1 MPYCAAIRAKAM
13 VSRIPSFSSILYLC
27 VAMVFEL
34 THSFLAIS
42 SARHPWQN
50 SKDTSNSRGENRS
63 KGDSLPLQSSHSDL
77 LLDNV
82 GTLFQVATD
91 IAHKTIPPISVL
103 PLWAV
108 LAERE
113 LVAVLWLPSLHRL
126 GRLLF
131 FRGVA
136 ARSQV
141 SLPLCSSVLELVPA
155 EASGHLP
162 KPRRSPG
169 AACRGFFFFEPVSWS
184 SRLTNIRSAASNSTR
199 DEIGGSSMSLSRRNI
214 LWHLLTRNWPVFS
227 LRECSLAA
235 KSACPPRWWVAGSQG
250 WRRLTEGSGAT

>member
-1 MPYCAAIRAKAM
+1 
-13 VSRIPSFSSILYLC
+13 L
-27 VAMVFEL
+27 
-34 THSFLAIS
+34 
-42 SARHPWQN
+42 WQCC
-50 SKDTSNSRGENRS
+50 GYY
-63 KGDSLPLQSSHSDL
+63 
-77 LLDNV
+77 V
-82 GTLFQVATD
+82 
-91 IAHKTIPPISVL
+91 
-103 PLWAV
+103 
-108 LAERE
+108 
-113 LVAVLWLPSLHRL
+113 LHRL

-184 SRLTNIRSAASNSTR
+184 SRLTNIRSAASDSTR

-250 WRRLTEGSGAT
+250 WRQLTAEKGSAPRNPVPPGAGRRWWPPSVSANYGATQ